1 MNKIAAALILSGGLL
16 LIGQPAQ
23 GVIPQREAA
32 PRAAAPSLMGAGGVV
47 IAKKPKA
54 PKPAG
59 DKKAAKGADADSGN
73 KKPFPTKAEALKDI
87 DDISKK

>member
-1 MNKIAAALILSGGLL
+1 MNKIAAAFVLSGGLL
-16 LIGQPAQ
+16 LVGQPAQ

-32 PRAAAPSLMGAGGVV
+32 PRVAAPAQLGTGGV
-47 IAKKPKA
+47 IAKKAKAPKA
-54 PKPAG
+54 PAEK
-59 DKKAAKGADADSGN
+59 KGAKASADGDGGS